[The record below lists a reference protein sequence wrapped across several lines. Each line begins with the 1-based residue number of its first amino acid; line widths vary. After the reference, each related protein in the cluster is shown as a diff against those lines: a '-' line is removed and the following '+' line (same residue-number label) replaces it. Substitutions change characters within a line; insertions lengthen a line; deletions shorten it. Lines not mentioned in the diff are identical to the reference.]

1 MKAIKTYST
10 TIDAE
15 LAKITLLAAGIR
27 SVVVGIGVSMEG
39 GTGGVTLLVPDECIE
54 AALDVLERAESRAP

>member
-15 LAKITLLAAGIR
+15 LARVTLLAAGIR
-27 SVVVGIGVSMEG
+27 SVVVGVGVSMEG
-39 GTGGVTLLVPDECIE
+39 GTGGITLLVPDECIE
-54 AALDVLERAESRAP
+54 TALDMLERAESREP